1 MSNPTRQRIAVLL
14 LAVYVPLSLL
24 VGHLHTDE
32 VTPSGSGT
40 VSLQQLVVKGVVSSE
55 NSGFCLACIFAA
67 GQLVQSQTL
76 VTGLPFRHIPVF
88 DPVLANF
95 GPAPQPQSARGPPV
109 PSFS

>member
-1 MSNPTRQRIAVLL
+1 MNHRMRHRITVLL
-14 LAVYVPLSLL
+14 LAAYVPLSLL
-24 VGHLHTDE
+24 VGYLHTDE

-40 VSLQQLVVKGVVSSE
+40 VSLEQLVVKGAVSSE
-55 NSGFCLACIFAA
+55 NSGFCLACVFAA

-76 VTGLPFRHIPVF
+76 VTGLPFRHIPVV

-95 GPAPQPQSARGPPV
+95 GPPPQPQSARGPPV